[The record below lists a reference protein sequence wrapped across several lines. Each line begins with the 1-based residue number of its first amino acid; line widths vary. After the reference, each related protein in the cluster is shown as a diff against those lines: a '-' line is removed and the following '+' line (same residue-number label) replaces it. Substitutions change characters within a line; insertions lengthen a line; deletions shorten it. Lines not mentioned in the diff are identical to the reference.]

1 MNGKISNFQQIASLR
16 RYTLSEGAEKGL
28 EVLDCDNGNLR
39 FLLNVTKACDMMQM
53 YHKGQNMTFVSKNG
67 FMKRELPFGK
77 RFEGGMLYTCG
88 LDSAG
93 EREGFDEHG
102 SLHNTPAQILRAECS
117 EEGIV
122 VEAILRDTEVC
133 GKNLVFRRK
142 ITSAIGSDRITVV
155 DRLTNE
161 NYREE
166 NYCLLYHVNIG
177 YPMMDAGAEIM
188 GEVTDIQPRTEW
200 AGKQMATAYQIEE
213 PIPGYEETCYYL
225 KLKKPE
231 VSMVNKT
238 LGKKFT
244 VSYSGDTLPLFLEWK
259 SIASGDYAVGLEP
272 TTTKLDGLFEYS
284 RIKAGE
290 TIEFRVELSV
300 SDLE

>member
-1 MNGKISNFQQIASLR
+1 MAS
-16 RYTLSEGAEKGL
+16 
-28 EVLDCDNGNLR
+28 
-39 FLLNVTKACDMMQM
+39 
-53 YHKGQNMTFVSKNG
+53 
-67 FMKRELPFGK
+67 
-77 RFEGGMLYTCG
+77 
-88 LDSAG
+88 
-93 EREGFDEHG
+93 
-102 SLHNTPAQILRAECS
+102 
-117 EEGIV
+117 
-122 VEAILRDTEVC
+122 
-133 GKNLVFRRK
+133 
-142 ITSAIGSDRITVV
+142 
-155 DRLTNE
+155 
-161 NYREE
+161 
-166 NYCLLYHVNIG
+166 
-177 YPMMDAGAEIM
+177 
-188 GEVTDIQPRTEW
+188 
-200 AGKQMATAYQIEE
+200 AYQIEE